1 MNNETYTYDQVCA
14 ILCEACRLKVPSAAI
29 PDETM
34 YDSDQQDF
42 IYHMVNGN
50 KIACRAT
57 AWRRLASKLP
67 PFP

>member
-1 MNNETYTYDQVCA
+1 MNNETYTYDQVCS
-14 ILCEACRLKVPSAAI
+14 IVCEACRLKVPSA
-29 PDETM
+29 